1 MCGEAMSQ
9 LAFATFATT
18 VMVTYLVTYMKYIRE
33 IRDMMANPL
42 QTEEERLDEEWGV
55 LI

>member
-33 IRDMMANPL
+33 IREMTGGGRLA
-42 QTEEERLDEEWGV
+42 EEERLDEERV
-55 LI
+55 LF